1 MHRRAAP
8 EDAPAGQGEAAWRR
22 VLAAVLPPLLLL
34 GLAVLLFHNAWAAPA
49 SRTVGV
55 RGDAD
60 ATIWY
65 HAWAR
70 WAVAHGVSPVLS
82 DHLNAPSGINLAW
95 QTSQPLTG
103 WASWPIAVGAGPYAA
118 YDVVATLALA
128 LSAWCCYLAIRRWVP
143 SRVAAFCGAL
153 LYGFSPYMAAHSL
166 GHLNLTTALV
176 PPLMLLALDEVLV
189 RQRRSPWR
197 TGAVLGVLAV
207 VQLFIA
213 EELLATEALMA
224 VFGVAVLLLLHRRL
238 PDLRARAGNVLRALV
253 AAAVV
258 LLVGGGWL
266 LAVQF
271 TGPHHL
277 GGTFQHPG
285 GFSSDLLQFA
295 VPTSVQQVFPGA
307 AGRVVAH
314 FTGNLSEQ
322 TAYLGIPLLLIL
334 AYTVWRFRAV
344 TWVRVVA
351 LLLVVAAV
359 LSMGPTLHV
368 RGVATHIPLP
378 WVVFEH
384 TPVLSN
390 VIPSRLMLYGYLMA
404 ALLLALFVAHLL
416 QTRGATRALGGALLL
431 AAAVLLLPR
440 FDFPA
445 STHDDP
451 QFFLSGGDVS
461 RIPEG
466 AGVLVAPY
474 VARGDDVDP
483 QAWQVR
489 SDMRFRMPEGYFLQP
504 DPAHSGTHLIGPE
517 LRPLASAMIAVYDG
531 DAPPALDSATRSRM
545 QEDLRYWQV
554 QAVLVGPM
562 PHRNA
567 MVRLLT
573 DLLGAPPVSDQGVDA
588 WGLDH
593 PLVLRAASSAM
604 SWSYTY
610 TSKRS

>member
-1 MHRRAAP
+1 MHRAAP
-8 EDAPAGQGEAAWRR
+8 EDARAAQPQAQAWRR
-22 VLAAVLPPLLLL
+22 VLAAALPPLLFL

-82 DHLNAPSGINLAW
+82 DHLNYPAGINLAW

-103 WASWPIAVGAGPYAA
+103 WASWPIAAGAGPYAA
-118 YDVVATLALA
+118 YDVVATVALA
-128 LSAWCCYLAIRRWVP
+128 LSAWCCYVAIRRWVP
-143 SRVAAFCGAL
+143 SRLAAFCGAL

-166 GHLNLTTALV
+166 GHLNLTNALV

-197 TGAVLGVLAV
+197 AGAVLGLLAV
-207 VQLFIA
+207 LQLFVA

-224 VFGVAVLLLLHRRL
+224 LFGVAVLALLHR
-238 PDLRARAGNVLRALV
+238 DAGALRRRAGHVLRALA

-258 LLVGGGWL
+258 LLVCGGWL
-266 LAVQF
+266 LVVQF

-285 GFSSDLLQFA
+285 GFSNDLLQFA
-295 VPTSVQQVFPGA
+295 VPTSIQQVFPPPA
-307 AGRVVAH
+307 DRLVPH

-322 TAYLGIPLLLIL
+322 TGYLGLPLLLIL
-334 AYTVWRFRAV
+334 AHTVWRFRAV
-344 TWVRVVA
+344 RWVQVVA

-368 RGVATHIPLP
+368 RGVSTHIPLP

-390 VIPSRLMLYGYLMA
+390 VIPSRVMLYGYLMA
-404 ALLLALFVAHLL
+404 ALLLALFVAHLR
-416 QTRGATRALGGALLL
+416 QMRGVRVAVGGLVLV

-440 FDFPA
+440 LDYPA
-445 STHDDP
+445 SAHDDP
-451 QFFLSGGDVS
+451 PFFLSGGDVS

-466 AGVLVAPY
+466 AAVLVAPY

-483 QAWQVR
+483 EAWQVR

-517 LRPLASAMIAVYDG
+517 LRPLASAMIAIFDG
-531 DAPPALDSATRSRM
+531 SAPPALDGATRARL
-545 QEDLRYWQV
+545 QDDLRAWRV

-562 PHRNA
+562 PNRDA
-567 MVRLLT
+567 MTAFLT
-573 DLLGAPPVSDQGVDA
+573 DLLGAPPVLDQGVAA

-593 PLVLRAASSAM
+593 PLALRAASSAM